1 MKDGE
6 CEKRY
11 VVCDQK
17 GIITFFTTKKLEAI
31 IIITIIKS
39 LFSDL
44 M

>member
-1 MKDGE
+1 MENVK
-6 CEKRY
+6 KRY

-31 IIITIIKS
+31 IIIKS